1 MSTTSGQAQMVGLV
15 GSLFTFGAP
24 SISSK
29 IRGLPLP
36 SATATPPLSLLPHP
50 RWSNH
55 HLYNVEPCYSSK
67 RALESASNDRALFC
81 DGEDGVGE
89 GRERGMMQ
97 RGPGPATLSPWR
109 AKKCRNLRSIR
120 K

>member
-36 SATATPPLSLLPHP
+36 SATATPPLSLLPLVAACCHNP
-50 RWSNH
+50 RWSGH
-55 HLYNVEPCYSSK
+55 HHV
-67 RALESASNDRALFC
+67 
-81 DGEDGVGE
+81 
-89 GRERGMMQ
+89 Q
-97 RGPGPATLSPWR
+97 PATCESEER
-109 AKKCRNLRSIR
+109 ARSDADVRSGRRDR
-120 K
+120 KQRRRSGDDVVTVAVHQRTP

>member
-55 HLYNVEPCYSSK
+55 HLEQLGTLCCVK
-67 RALESASNDRALFC
+67 RALRSDPASSDAALH
-81 DGEDGVGE
+81 
-89 GRERGMMQ
+89 
-97 RGPGPATLSPWR
+97 ATE
-109 AKKCRNLRSIR
+109 KKE
-120 K
+120 